1 MASPTLRSS
10 SSTLPWPS
18 CKSWAT
24 DRLALPSTAE
34 MFTGTSNTGARSPAD
49 FSSVV
54 VVANAAADS
63 SGANSS
69 RVRSVSSAMIGFQF
83 RGHQRFGVQPFGG
96 QSGLQGGADAGGG
109 GLGIEGRAA
118 IPPGQYE
125 GPARHAG
132 TGACEGLTGKA
143 DGLGSLF
150 QGGLQLFEQIRRGVK
165 QQARGGFHF
174 PGQGGHDGL
183 HRR

>member
-34 MFTGTSNTGARSPAD
+34 MFTGTSKTVARSPAD

-83 RGHQRFGVQPFGG
+83 RGHQGFGVQPFGG
-96 QSGLQGGADAGGG
+96 QGGLQGGAAAGSG
-109 GLGIEGRAA
+109 GLAIEGRSA
-118 IPPGQYE
+118 IPPVQHE
-125 GPARHAG
+125 GRARHVRIGAG
-132 TGACEGLTGKA
+132 EDLTGKT
-143 DGLGSLF
+143 DVL
-150 QGGLQLFEQIRRGVK
+150 GGL
-165 QQARGGFHF
+165 
-174 PGQGGHDGL
+174 
-183 HRR
+183 